1 MITFRRVTREDFG
14 LLAVWLS
21 EPHNRRWWNHE
32 TSREA
37 IERDFGPSV
46 DGAEPSLDFLALDA
60 GSGASGSDQHCDA
73 GSGASGSDQHRDAG
87 SGASGSNEHRDAG
100 SGTPVG
106 LIQRQRWLDYPDED
120 ETTAVGRLVDL
131 GPRDY
136 GIDYLV
142 GSQYATGRGLGTAM
156 IRAMCSQIFD
166 ELDGARVVVCVA
178 AGNRRSWR
186 ALERAG
192 FTLIGHVDI
201 TPENPIDPPDHV
213 VYLRER
219 VD

>member
-1 MITFRRVTREDFG
+1 MITFRRVTRDDFG

-32 TSREA
+32 TSPEA

-46 DGAEPSLDFLALDA
+46 DGAEPSTDFLAIDDA
-60 GSGASGSDQHCDA
+60 GA
-73 GSGASGSDQHRDAG
+73 
-87 SGASGSNEHRDAG
+87 
-100 SGTPVG
+100 PVG
-106 LIQRQRWLDYPDED
+106 LIQRQRWVDYPDED
-120 ETTAVGRLVDL
+120 ETAAVGRLVDL

-142 GSQYATGRGLGTAM
+142 GLHYATGRGLGTAM
-156 IRAMCSQIFD
+156 IRTMCAEIF
-166 ELDGARVVVCVA
+166 EQLDGARVVVAVA

-192 FTLIGHVDI
+192 FTLVGHTDI
-201 TPENPIDPPDHV
+201 PAENPIDPPDHV

>member
-60 GSGASGSDQHCDA
+60 GSGASGSDQ
-73 GSGASGSDQHRDAG
+73 
-87 SGASGSNEHRDAG
+87 HRDAG